1 MTVQSTP
8 APDAGQKRIP
18 PGPPPRRIVG
28 NLPEFASDLLG
39 FFTSCAQTYGDVTR
53 VQLGSRTGYLLTNPA
68 DIEQVLVGQHRNF
81 IKHSF
86 FWRHVRAVF
95 GEGLLTSEGDAWLA
109 QRRMIQPAFHK
120 DRIAGYGAVM
130 VEFADRMT
138 DGWQDGAARSIH
150 RDMMG
155 LTLEIVAKVLFDS
168 DVREDVAEVER
179 SFEDALVQVASRFRS
194 PIRLPDWV
202 PTPGNLR
209 YAAAV
214 RRLDALVYRIIRE
227 HGGRP
232 AGPDLLSMLLAV
244 RGNGGEG
251 MPERLVRDQAVT
263 LLLAGHETT
272 ALTLSWT
279 WALLSTHPHV
289 EERLA
294 LELRDVLGGR
304 VPTVAD
310 LPRLRYTEHVVTE
323 SMRLYPPAYAIGR
336 EAVADCEIGGF
347 HTPAGTT
354 LFMSPWVMHRDAR
367 WFDEP
372 DAFRPERWEAG
383 LAERLPRFVYMPFGG
398 GPRLCIGN
406 RFAMMEATLILAAIA
421 RRFRLRL
428 EPDRMPAPYP
438 TITLRPQGGVRM
450 RVTRTLD

>member
-1 MTVQSTP
+1 MTVQTE
-8 APDAGQKRIP
+8 APDAGQRRIP

-39 FFTSCAQTYGDVTR
+39 FFTSCARTYGDVAR

-95 GEGLLTSEGDAWLA
+95 GDGLLTSEGDAWLA

-138 DGWQDGAARSIH
+138 DDWQDGAARSIH

-168 DVREDVAEVER
+168 DVSEDVAEVER
-179 SFEDALVQVASRFRS
+179 SFEAALVQVASRFRS

-227 HGGRP
+227 HGSRP

-244 RGNGGEG
+244 RGDGGER

-294 LELRDVLGGR
+294 RELRDVLGGR
-304 VPTVAD
+304 APTVAD

-383 LAERLPRFVYMPFGG
+383 LAERLARFVYMPFGG

>member
-1 MTVQSTP
+1 MATTH
-8 APDAGQKRIP
+8 APPTTRSGKRIP
-18 PGPPPRRIVG
+18 PGPQPHRFVG

-39 FFTSCAQTYGDVTR
+39 FFTSCARTYGDVAR
-53 VQLGSRTGYLLTNPA
+53 VRLGSRTGYLITNPN

-95 GEGLLTSEGDAWLA
+95 GDGLLVSEGDHWLA
-109 QRRMIQPAFHK
+109 QRRMIQPSFHR

-130 VEFADRMT
+130 VDFADRLADRWN
-138 DGWQDGAARSIH
+138 DGDVRSIH

-155 LTLEIVAKVLFDS
+155 LTLEIVAKVLFDA
-168 DVREDVAEVER
+168 DVREDVDAVER
-179 SFEDALVQVASRFRS
+179 SFEAALVQVASRFRS
-194 PIRLPDWV
+194 PLRFPDWV

-209 YAAAV
+209 YRSAV

-227 HGGRP
+227 HEARP
-232 AGPDLLSMLLAV
+232 PGSDLLSVLMTT
-244 RGNGGEG
+244 RGADGRR
-251 MPERLVRDQAVT
+251 MPERLIRDEAVT

-279 WALLSTHPHV
+279 WALLSTHPQV
-289 EERLA
+289 EARLA

-304 VPTVAD
+304 APTVED
-310 LPRLRYTEHVVTE
+310 LPGLRYTEHVITE

-336 EAVADCEIGGF
+336 EAVEDCEIGGYD
-347 HTPAGTT
+347 TPAGTT
-354 LFMSPWVMHRDAR
+354 LFLSPWVMHRDPR
-367 WFDEP
+367 WFDDP
-372 DAFRPERWEAG
+372 DAFRPERWEDG
-383 LAERLPRFVYMPFGG
+383 LAERLPRFVYLPFGG

-406 RFAMMEATLILAAIA
+406 RFAMMEAMLILATIA

-438 TITLRPQGGVRM
+438 TITLRPQGGVPMTIAR
-450 RVTRTLD
+450 RD